1 MTDVV
6 RILVVEDDQ
15 LIQAM
20 VEEALS
26 EGGFEAALAA
36 SGEEAITLLEADK
49 SSFRGVVTDIN
60 LLGKLDGWAVG
71 RTAREFDPTI
81 PVIYMTGTHGEE
93 WASKGVPNSVL
104 LAKPFAP
111 AQVVTAIS
119 QLLNASPPSQP
130 AE

>member
-6 RILVVEDDQ
+6 R
-15 LIQAM
+15 M
-20 VEEALS
+20 EEALS

-36 SGEEAITLLEADK
+36 SDEEAITLLEADK

-93 WASKGVPNSVL
+93 VGI
-104 LAKPFAP
+104 
-111 AQVVTAIS
+111 QGRS
-119 QLLNASPPSQP
+119 QQRFCSQNP
-130 AE
+130 LRRRRS